1 MGSFELRIIEL
12 SAQHIGIDTRNSEAV
27 LRRQPEPRPGF
38 KHVGIDTVT
47 MHITGPKCIL
57 RYRQATMR
65 RAAPQFDAG
74 RYVARHAALPASIED
89 AEVVG
94 RARLASVGGLLPP
107 AVRLDEIARHPRT
120 SEIHESEFVGGAHIA
135 LLRDA
140 FEPGA
145 CLFGIGGHAFT
156 AQIEQGEI
164 VLRFSQA
171 LIGSASIPLRGLAR
185 ISNHSPPFLVGQAEI
200 KLRLRLTLAGERLE
214 FTERH
219 TIITGAKGGQARRE
233 ICTRNIARKHPQK
246 GGEHSA
252 SCTSVP
258 HSR

>member
-1 MGSFELRIIEL
+1 MH
-12 SAQHIGIDTRNSEAV
+12 SALPPSHYA
-27 LRRQPEPRPGF
+27 PRGA
-38 KHVGIDTVT
+38 K
-47 MHITGPKCIL
+47 
-57 RYRQATMR
+57 
-65 RAAPQFDAG
+65 FDAG

-107 AVRLDEIARHPRT
+107 AVRLD
-120 SEIHESEFVGGAHIA
+120 
-135 LLRDA
+135 
-140 FEPGA
+140 
-145 CLFGIGGHAFT
+145 
-156 AQIEQGEI
+156 EI

-200 KLRLRLTLAGERLE
+200 KLRLRLTLAGQRLE
-214 FTERH
+214 LTERPA
-219 TIITGAKGGQARRE
+219 IVTGAKGGQAGRE
-233 ICTRNIARKHPQK
+233 IGSRDIARKHPQK

-258 HSR
+258 PSR